1 MPQPQAPP
9 QAPPKAAPVPRPLAY
24 VIVRSG
30 ALKGQRFP
38 LRVPIVNV
46 GRAEY
51 NDVVLADFS
60 VSTTHAKIQR
70 REGIWMLVDLESTN
84 GTLVD
89 GERVTDE
96 VPLAPGALIRFGDV
110 PCVFE
115 PTDDTI
121 DAPKGS
127 STRMISA
134 FNPSDLPNPP
144 SGSSGSGDGA
154 SR

>member
-1 MPQPQAPP
+1 MNVVARLDHLIET
-9 QAPPKAAPVPRPLAY
+9 AEVVRVP
-24 VIVRSG
+24 VRSEHEI
-30 ALKGQRFP
+30 K
-38 LRVPIVNV
+38 
-46 GRAEY
+46 
-51 NDVVLADFS
+51 S
-60 VSTTHAKIQR
+60 VSGLDSDTLQVGHNFSGPFAAVPCVDQER
-70 REGIWMLVDLESTN
+70 RPVRSDDERAIALLDVD
-84 GTLVD
+84 LVD

-144 SGSSGSGDGA
+144 SGSSGSGEGA